1 MKPFNTIIICFSFAV
16 ISCSSVKTTEVYGT
30 EMKIVENVRS
40 KVLIEKFN
48 AYDKDKSFL
57 TFMSEF
63 DNLITV
69 KNGDSLIFSKK
80 SKTMPMLGFTT
91 ACIIFNNRYTTIR
104 VDDKQKIRLNKKE
117 LPKYKF
123 IYIGKHKNHYK
134 IEYTNRAKSF
144 L

>member
-1 MKPFNTIIICFSFAV
+1 MKSFKTIIICFSFAV
-16 ISCSSVKTTEVYGT
+16 ISCSTVKTSEIYGT
-30 EMKIVENVRS
+30 EMEIVKNVRS

-63 DNLITV
+63 DNFITV

-91 ACIIFNNRYTTIR
+91 ACIIFNNRNTTIS
-104 VDDKQKIRLNKKE
+104 VDDKQKIKLNKEE

>member
-1 MKPFNTIIICFSFAV
+1 MKSFKTIIICFSFAV
-16 ISCSSVKTTEVYGT
+16 INCSTVKTTEIYGT
-30 EMKIVENVRS
+30 EMEIVKNVRS

-63 DNLITV
+63 DNFITV

-91 ACIIFNNRYTTIR
+91 ACIIFNNRNITIR
-104 VDDKQKIRLNKKE
+104 IN
-117 LPKYKF
+117 F
-123 IYIGKHKNHYK
+123 
-134 IEYTNRAKSF
+134 
-144 L
+144 